1 MLFCTPLIF
10 QTSEQPFR
18 RCSSFLLLLI
28 YSILLQ
34 TKKEKRKSTMATK
47 AIAKGRSGE
56 TFNERS
62 KGRDVRTSNVIAAK
76 VSK

>member
-1 MLFCTPLIF
+1 
-10 QTSEQPFR
+10 
-18 RCSSFLLLLI
+18 
-28 YSILLQ
+28 
-34 TKKEKRKSTMATK
+34 MATK